1 MQISMF
7 VSIDTLEVPMRK
19 LMLAF
24 LLVFTAV
31 ILFADD
37 AVIKSV
43 KGKVEYSSDGQTWFP
58 AEPNQVLKKGDYIST
73 SFKSSAVVV
82 ANGSIINVKALT
94 RMTFDEL
101 AKTSGGPQTELYLV
115 SGKVQVEIKPS
126 ANEEITTFKVKSAM
140 ATASVRGTGIEY
152 DGENLLVNHGKVDF
166 TNSFGRSVTVN
177 GGEFS
182 NAGKWGT
189 MLPSVRVKKPAK
201 PVLSAD
207 STNDEIDG
215 AAEEMGSSSYPDGT
229 NELLAYSSTFAPD
242 TGSASKLGDV
252 TQSSP
257 APISADVSTVFISAN

>member
-19 LMLAF
+19 IIFTF
-24 LLVFTAV
+24 LLIFTTVF
-31 ILFADD
+31 LFADE

-73 SFKSSAVVV
+73 SFKSSAVLV

-152 DGENLLVNHGKVDF
+152 DGENLLLNHGKVDF
-166 TNSFGRSVTVN
+166 TNNFGRSVTVN
-177 GGEFS
+177 GGEYS
-182 NAGKWGT
+182 NAGKRGT

-201 PVLSAD
+201 PVLTAD
-207 STNDEIDG
+207 STDDEIDG
-215 AAEEMGSSSYPDGT
+215 AAEEMGSSLNPDGT

-242 TGSASKLGDV
+242 TGSAPKPDDV
-252 TQSSP
+252 AQSSP